1 MGRNIKG
8 FSLIE
13 MAIVMV
19 IFGLVLASASSIL
32 TLFVNRGG
40 SEKTRQMIA
49 SDKSALISFVQK
61 DKNLPEQDDFS
72 TSVSYPQ
79 DSFNHQFFYYADPIL
94 DKTMSGWNLGDLTD
108 INTVCGSGYTNTE
121 VWICNNANCADAA
134 DYVKISNI
142 AFVIASGGE
151 NKVMQTTD
159 NNGIIKVYPQGTDA
173 IVSSSDANLA
183 MKYDDIVDWMSL
195 DELRSKVGCDGE
207 SIRFVTQAMPY
218 AQKDTAYSVRLYVE
232 GGIPYANG
240 STAEYGFKIEDD
252 NDNAQLI
259 TDGLHFYFSASDSDE
274 LKTTASTYE
283 KGQFVR
289 IAGNSSNFSQQ
300 TYKITIEVQDK
311 AQKAKSEDTKYSRTF
326 ILNAAN

>member
-40 SEKTRQMIA
+40 AEKTRQMIA
-49 SDKSALISFVQK
+49 SDKSALISSVQK
-61 DKNLPEQDDFS
+61 GKKLPIQSAFS

-94 DKTMSGWNLGDLTD
+94 DKTMSGWNLVDLTD

-151 NKVMQTTD
+151 NKALQTIN
-159 NNGIIKVYPQGTDA
+159 NNGIIRVYPQGTDA
-173 IVSSSDANLA
+173 IASNSDTDLK

-195 DELRSKVGCDGE
+195 DELRSKVGCEGE
-207 SIRFVTQAMPY
+207 SIKFVTQTMPY
-218 AQKDTAYSVRLYVE
+218 AKKGTAYSVRLYVE
-232 GGIPYANG
+232 GGIPHANG
-240 STAEYGFKIEDD
+240 STAEYGFRIEDE
-252 NDNAQLI
+252 NDNAKLI
-259 TDGLHFYFSASDSDE
+259 TDGLHFYFSADDADE
-274 LKTTASTYE
+274 LKTTASTFQ

-300 TYKITIEVQDK
+300 SYKITIEVQDK
-311 AQKAKSEDTKYSRTF
+311 AQESNDNDYYTRTF